1 MYVGYF
7 WLGIIVYFYHNF
19 STVFLVPLMMTLV
32 YLHLLFP
39 CIKIL
44 MSIILK
50 CNSDSTL
57 IKEVIDSITA
67 ALWHEQ
73 SLTLHNS
80 TQ

>member
-1 MYVGYF
+1 
-7 WLGIIVYFYHNF
+7 
-19 STVFLVPLMMTLV
+19 
-32 YLHLLFP
+32 
-39 CIKIL
+39 

-50 CNSDSTL
+50 CNSDSAL

-67 ALWHEQ
+67 PFWHEQ